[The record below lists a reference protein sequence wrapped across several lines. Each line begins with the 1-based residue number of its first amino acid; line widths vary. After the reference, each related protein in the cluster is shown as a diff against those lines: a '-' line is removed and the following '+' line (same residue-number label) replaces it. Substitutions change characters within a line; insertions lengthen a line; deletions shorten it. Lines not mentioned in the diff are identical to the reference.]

1 MASSQSVSIRSTL
14 RRWWSDGLARDG
26 FWTTAK
32 KFASALREFLR
43 ESTPARRRQSYGDAD
58 YDWDYHVNT
67 TSATVSWRDR
77 LLGHF
82 HSPYQPTE
90 PALFKEMMASLEI
103 NFQEFTFIDVGSGK
117 GRALL
122 MAADYPFRRI
132 LGVELLPDL
141 HRVAQENISRYKSD
155 SQQCFVLEA
164 ICGDARQFVFPLE
177 PMVLYL
183 FNPLPEP
190 ALVEFVASLDG
201 SLRENPRATYLLYHN
216 PLLEGVLMQSS
227 ALKKIAGTH
236 QYSAFTNDVRAE
248 A

>member
-1 MASSQSVSIRSTL
+1 MSSAHNLSLYWSL
-14 RRWWSDGLARDG
+14 RRWWGECCSRDG
-26 FWTTAK
+26 FWTTARA
-32 KFASALREFLR
+32 FAAALCDFLC
-43 ESTPARRRQSYGDAD
+43 ESTPARRRQRYGDVD
-58 YDWDYHVNT
+58 YDWDYRVDT
-67 TSATVSWRDR
+67 TSATVTWRER

-103 NFQEFTFIDVGSGK
+103 SFQEFTFIDVGSGK

-141 HRVAQENISRYKSD
+141 HRVAKDNIRRYKND
-155 SQQCFVLEA
+155 SQQCFAVET
-164 ICGDARQFVFPLE
+164 ICGDAREFVFPLE

-190 ALVEFVASLDG
+190 ALVEFVANLDG

-236 QYSAFTNDVRAE
+236 QYSTFLNDVRAE